1 MKRERDSFFESSN
14 FNMSATGQMPA
25 MNGMNMGMPN
35 VNALGSNFYAS
46 QNMPMPMP
54 LPIYPN
60 TNCNVSSSTI
70 TELESKIAKLERS
83 INRLDARVS
92 KLEGA
97 QFYAQDTYDVE
108 NNMYMV

>member
-60 TNCNVSSSTI
+60 TNSNVSSSTI
-70 TELESKIAKLERS
+70 TELESKIAKIRKKHKSL
-83 INRLDARVS
+83 
-92 KLEGA
+92 GC
-97 QFYAQDTYDVE
+97 
-108 NNMYMV
+108 

>member
-35 VNALGSNFYAS
+35 VNAGGSNFYAS
-46 QNMPMPMP
+46 QNMPMP

-60 TNCNVSSSTI
+60 TNNTVSSSTI

-92 KLEGA
+92 KLEGT
-97 QFYAQDTYDVE
+97 QFYTQDTYDVE